1 MTALMQNNLVPIL
14 IALLVAVVVAFWAF
28 RGRRQAPERRPDEA
42 PYVPPQAPLRPV
54 KRDGPEGNS
63 VPDEISAATR
73 DVAGQFLGVDA
84 RPSVPAAGGP
94 PDNLQT
100 MKGVGP
106 KLAAQLNACGI
117 SRFDQLAG
125 LSPNEVAL
133 VDERMGPFK
142 GRIQRDR
149 LVEQADYLARGD
161 TDGFE
166 ATFGR
171 LGGT

>member
-1 MTALMQNNLVPIL
+1 MLALAQDNLIPIL
-14 IALLVAVVVAFWAF
+14 IAVLVAIVVAYWVF
-28 RGRRQAPERRPDEA
+28 RGGSASATPDGQGSAAAPGAPRRTA
-42 PYVPPQAPLRPV
+42 
-54 KRDGPEGNS
+54 DGGEGNS

-73 DVAGQFLGVDA
+73 DVAGEFLGVDA
-84 RPSVPAAGGP
+84 HPAIRGADGP
-94 PDNLQT
+94 PDDLQT

-117 SRFDQLAG
+117 TRFEQLAR
-125 LSPNEVAL
+125 LNPNEVAM

-142 GRIQRDR
+142 GRIVRDR
-149 LVEQADYLARGD
+149 LVEQAAYLSRGD

-171 LGGT
+171 LGGSA